1 MTLTGG
7 TVLYPAS
14 GRTKPGE
21 RMTTEI
27 AVYVDY
33 KSPYAYLAVGPAW
46 ELERDY
52 DVRLDWRPYVLDIPK
67 YLGEAKVDEQGNVIS
82 ELRNDHQW
90 RRVRY
95 SYMDCRRYAA
105 LQGLTIRGTRKI
117 FDSSI
122 AAVGML
128 YALERDREIFRR
140 YNAIVFERFWK
151 RELDIEQAAVVASAL
166 AEAGAEASDFAAYLA
181 GPGRERLSATMEEAH
196 GLGVFGVP
204 SFVLEGE
211 VFWGREHLDL
221 IRTRLA
227 RR

>member
-1 MTLTGG
+1 
-7 TVLYPAS
+7 
-14 GRTKPGE
+14 
-21 RMTTEI
+21 MTTEI
-27 AVYVDY
+27 AVYIDH

-52 DVRLDWRPYVLDIPK
+52 DVRLAWRPYVLDIPK
-67 YLGEAKVDEQGNVIS
+67 YLGEAQVDEKGNVLS
-82 ELRNDHQW
+82 ELRNEHQW

-122 AAVGML
+122 AAIGML

-151 RELDIEQAAVVASAL
+151 RELDIEQAAVVADVL
-166 AEAGAEASDFAAYLA
+166 AEAGAEASGFAAYLA

-204 SFVLEGE
+204 TFVLDGE
-211 VFWGREHLDL
+211 IFWGREHLDL